1 MIGFLF
7 SLGFIGIIL
16 FILSHQCSFEG
27 VESDIEQY
35 RMLHFGSSG
44 ELRLIIKIAVK
55 AVHK

>member
-1 MIGFLF
+1 M
-7 SLGFIGIIL
+7 L

-55 AVHK
+55 AVYK